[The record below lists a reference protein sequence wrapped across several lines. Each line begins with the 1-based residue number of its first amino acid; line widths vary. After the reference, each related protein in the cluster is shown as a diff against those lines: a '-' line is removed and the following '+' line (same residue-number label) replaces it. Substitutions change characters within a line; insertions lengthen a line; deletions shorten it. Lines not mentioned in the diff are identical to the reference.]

1 MYPVPPTTST
11 RLFSMALARER
22 TTDGLGR
29 LRGRQQIRAHH
40 QGSSRRIAEGGRGL
54 RRSWWGSWLAGGRIA
69 EGGRGSRRGSRRE
82 AGAVY
87 TLLLIVVEI
96 WQYSFFPLT
105 ISVVTRHRM
114 FFSSLSTMPHFRA
127 HHHHFPQLQ
136 FIDENSRS
144 N

>member
-1 MYPVPPTTST
+1 MV
-11 RLFSMALARER
+11 
-22 TTDGLGR
+22 G
-29 LRGRQQIRAHH
+29 IV
-40 QGSSRRIAEGGRGL
+40 
-54 RRSWWGSWLAGGRIA
+54 AGGRADCGGWAGIA
-69 EGGRGSRRGSRRE
+69 AGIAAGGRRE